1 MTYQD
6 FISIAKL
13 CSLVKIMTL
22 FTYQRAT
29 VNKKAIAL
37 MKDLPDVWVSCRQ
50 LTWILGQYNRMM
62 ISTTKT
68 TIYI

>member
-1 MTYQD
+1 
-6 FISIAKL
+6 
-13 CSLVKIMTL
+13 
-22 FTYQRAT
+22 
-29 VNKKAIAL
+29 

-50 LTWILGQYNRMM
+50 LTLILGQYNRMM